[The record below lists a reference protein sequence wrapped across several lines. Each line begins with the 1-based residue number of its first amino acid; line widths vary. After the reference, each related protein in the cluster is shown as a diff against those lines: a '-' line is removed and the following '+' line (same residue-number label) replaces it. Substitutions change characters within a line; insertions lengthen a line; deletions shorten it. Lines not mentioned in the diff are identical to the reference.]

1 VGRSAR
7 WFERVRKLPD
17 AARLLAVLVATTVIG
32 LLVVAPMFAGSGEL
46 WPVLL
51 ATGIGLALIAVAM
64 PERER
69 SALEEGP
76 E

>member
-1 VGRSAR
+1 M
-7 WFERVRKLPD
+7 
-17 AARLLAVLVATTVIG
+17 LAVLVATTVIG
-32 LLVVAPMFAGSGEL
+32 LVVVPPLFGRSEAL

-51 ATGIGLALIAVAM
+51 VTGLGLALIAVAM
-64 PERER
+64 PQRER